1 MKDKYMASGP
11 LAGVKVIEFA
21 GLGPGPFAG
30 MVLSDLGAEV
40 VEIARDGAPAPRATR
55 SDARGRK
62 RIGLNLKT
70 PEAVETCLSLIEKA
84 DIIFEGNR
92 PGVMERLGLG
102 PDVVLARNPALV
114 YGRMTGWGQYGPLAQ
129 AAGHD
134 INYFALTGLLHAIGP
149 EERPVPPLN
158 LGADYGGG
166 SMFLIAGM
174 LSALIHA
181 RTTGQGQ
188 VVDVAMTDCATY
200 LGTLFHDM
208 RGSGDWKDQREANL
222 LDGGAHFY
230 GNYECADGKFVAIG
244 SIEPQFYALL
254 LEKTGAAEKLSDQQ
268 MDRSKW
274 PEMRETLRDIF
285 RTRTRDEWCEIMEG
299 TDVCFAPVLALEEV
313 PNHPHQ
319 VARGVFVDV
328 GGVRQ
333 VAPAPRFSGTPA
345 TVQWAPS
352 DKQWL
357 AEDILS
363 EWT

>member
-1 MKDKYMASGP
+1 MASGP
-11 LAGVKVIEFA
+11 LTGIRVLEFS

-40 VEIARDGAPAPRATR
+40 IAIAREGAPPPPVTR

-62 RIGLNLKT
+62 RICLNLKK
-70 PEAVETCLSLIEKA
+70 PEAVEACLQLAEKV
-84 DIIFEGNR
+84 DIVFEGNR

-102 PDVVLARNPALV
+102 PDVMLDRNPSLV
-114 YGRMTGWGQYGPLAQ
+114 YGRMTGWGQYGPLAH

-149 EERPVPPLN
+149 AERPVPPLN

-174 LSALIHA
+174 LSAVIHA
-181 RTTGQGQ
+181 RMTGNGQ

-200 LGTLFHDM
+200 LGALFHDM
-208 RGSGDWKDQREANL
+208 HGTGIWKDQREANL

-230 GNYECADGKFVAIG
+230 GNYECADGKFIAIG

-254 LEKTGAAEKLSDQQ
+254 LEMAGAADKLPHPQ

-274 PEMRETLRDIF
+274 PEMRDTLRGIF
-285 RTRTRDEWCEIMEG
+285 RTKTRDEWCEIMEG
-299 TDVCFAPVLALEEV
+299 TDVCFAPVLSLEEA
-313 PNHPHQ
+313 PCHPHQ
-319 VARGVFVDV
+319 VARNVFVDV
-328 GGVRQ
+328 DGVRQ
-333 VAPAPRFSGTPA
+333 VAPAPRFSRTPA
-345 TVQWAPS
+345 AVQWASS
-352 DKQWL
+352 DRQWS
-357 AEDILS
+357 AQDILS
-363 EWT
+363 EWS

>member
-1 MKDKYMASGP
+1 MCRWQIRCD
-11 LAGVKVIEFA
+11 
-21 GLGPGPFAG
+21 
-30 MVLSDLGAEV
+30 
-40 VEIARDGAPAPRATR
+40 R
-55 SDARGRK
+55 
-62 RIGLNLKT
+62 
-70 PEAVETCLSLIEKA
+70 
-84 DIIFEGNR
+84 
-92 PGVMERLGLG
+92 
-102 PDVVLARNPALV
+102 
-114 YGRMTGWGQYGPLAQ
+114 
-129 AAGHD
+129 
-134 INYFALTGLLHAIGP
+134 
-149 EERPVPPLN
+149 
-158 LGADYGGG
+158 
-166 SMFLIAGM
+166 
-174 LSALIHA
+174 
-181 RTTGQGQ
+181 
-188 VVDVAMTDCATY
+188 
-200 LGTLFHDM
+200 
-208 RGSGDWKDQREANL
+208 
-222 LDGGAHFY
+222 
-230 GNYECADGKFVAIG
+230 
-244 SIEPQFYALL
+244 IEPQFYALL